1 MINSDED
8 NEALDFL
15 KPFIGKKDT
24 LKFYEDLSSYS
35 HYVKSPIVEIKN
47 IGWLDKAHEFKRG
60 KTNDDFV
67 NKLRKAIF
75 NTYKNSYSCDI
86 IVNELRGCYYEC
98 PVCGKHDLEISDGQR
113 KFPLGSA
120 ELWLPD
126 NKVQGH
132 YFATFD
138 LIIHYVEDHDYC
150 PPQEFIDAVL
160 ALDLESDFNGQEIR
174 DQLARK
180 YAGR

>member
-1 MINSDED
+1 MINSDEEND
-8 NEALDFL
+8 ILSLLEEF
-15 KPFIGKKDT
+15 GGERDT
-24 LKFYEDLSSYS
+24 LKSYEDLSFYS
-35 HYVKSPIVEIKN
+35 HYIRGSAIEVKN
-47 IGWLDKAHEFKRG
+47 IGWLDQSHPFLKKEI
-60 KTNDDFV
+60 NNDFV
-67 NKLRKAIF
+67 EKLKKAIL
-75 NTYKNSYSCDI
+75 NTYKGSYSCDI
-86 IVNELRGCYYEC
+86 VVDKLRGSYAC
-98 PVCGKHDLEISDGQR
+98 PVCGEHGLRISNGQES
-113 KFPLGSA
+113 FPLGSA
-120 ELWLPD
+120 ELWIPD
-126 NKVQGH
+126 NKVKGH